1 MVAGGFVVP
10 NFHCPAELPCKVLH
24 QTRFLKIEEV
34 VNALKFYEE
43 LIDTQ

>member
-1 MVAGGFVVP
+1 MVAGGSTLLK
-10 NFHCPAELPCKVLH
+10 FHCPAELPCKVLH